1 MTMDYDLLWR
11 NRHLLWIGLQYSLK
25 LFAVVIVLGTA
36 IGIIGG
42 VGLLY
47 GNRAIKVLIRL
58 YVDVIRGLPLLVT
71 IFLLYYVPTAYH
83 VNLSGFESISLA
95 LSLFAG
101 AHMSETVRGAIGSI
115 SKGQTDA
122 AKSIGLTFWPRFF
135 SVLLPQGLPLIIA
148 PWTNLAVDMF
158 KATSLAILVSQ
169 GDFLFSIQKR
179 AIAKGHYLS
188 FYIAGMVV
196 YFIICFVISRA
207 GAWLS
212 RRLNV
217 GMAA

>member
-1 MTMDYDLLWR
+1 MDWELLWR

-36 IGIIGG
+36 IGTIGG

-47 GNRAIKVLIRL
+47 GNRPVRLLIRA

-71 IFLLYYVPTAYH
+71 IFLLYYFPTAYH
-83 VNLSGFESISLA
+83 INLSGFESISLSLA
-95 LSLFAG
+95 LFSG

-122 AKSIGLTFWPRFF
+122 AKAIGLTFWPRFF
-135 SVLLPQGLPLIIA
+135 HVLLPQSLPLIVA

-188 FYIAGMVV
+188 FYIAGMAV

-207 GAWLS
+207 GARLG
-212 RRLNV
+212 RRLNT
-217 GMAA
+217 GMAS

>member
-1 MTMDYDLLWR
+1 MDYDLLWR
-11 NRHLLWIGLQYSLK
+11 NHHLLWIGLQYSFK

-36 IGIIGG
+36 IGIVGG

-47 GNRAIKVLIRL
+47 GTRPLRVLIRG
-58 YVDVIRGLPLLVT
+58 YVDIIRGLPLLVT

-83 VNLSGFESISLA
+83 INLSGFESISLS

-115 SKGQTDA
+115 AKGQTDA

-188 FYIAGMVV
+188 FYIAGMAV
-196 YFIICFVISRA
+196 YFIVCFVISRA

-217 GMAA
+217 GMAS